1 MNLKRTLLFSLP
13 LALFSM
19 YRPVSAQDVVDGKAL
34 FAQCMACHAA
44 DANNGVG
51 PGLKG
56 LVGRKAGTAAGFRF
70 SRAMKTS
77 NVTWNEQT
85 LNAYLADP
93 QKVVPGN
100 VMPFSGMPDAAQ
112 RANLVAYL
120 ATLK

>member
-1 MNLKRTLLFSLP
+1 MNLKRTLFFSLP

-19 YRPVSAQDVVDGKAL
+19 YRPVAAQDVVAGKSL
-34 FAQCMACHAA
+34 YAQCIACHAT

-77 NVTWNEQT
+77 NVTWTEQT
-85 LNAYLADP
+85 LDAYLTDP

-100 VMPFSGMPDAAQ
+100 VMPFSGMPDAKQ
-112 RANLVAYL
+112 RANLIAYL